1 MNINEPSLC
10 IPRVFGNISED
21 RVRTVIKKLNIG
33 LIKRID
39 MIPKK
44 NDKGEDY
51 KRVFI
56 HFERWFTDVPDA
68 IEARKRLIE
77 GKEIKIVYDNPWFW
91 KVSASKFDGNNK
103 TKNMRH
109 NNHLKIAPALP
120 EQTNKTAETKEMKDI
135 VIEAPNCEKDEDYEA
150 LYGDLV

>member
-21 RVRTVIKKLNIG
+21 RIRTTIKKLNIG
-33 LIKRID
+33 TIKRVD
-39 MIPKK
+39 MVLRK

-56 HFERWFTDVPDA
+56 HFEKWFTDIPDA
-68 IEARKRLIE
+68 VEARKRLIE

-91 KVSASKFDGNNK
+91 KVSALRSDKIKKNNI
-103 TKNMRH
+103 
-109 NNHLKIAPALP
+109 KIAPALP
-120 EQTNKTAETKEMKDI
+120 YSPNKNTNISENENTTVEIQVPDSVKD
-135 VIEAPNCEKDEDYEA
+135 EA
-150 LYGDLV
+150 LYEDLF